1 VPTARLLCA
10 VVLAH
15 AALAQTVTVKPA
27 DARLR
32 ERGNLQDSGAWSFWT
47 DGVFGDWLTREQA
60 GPVTLTFHASG
71 KAVDGIGPRVAVQLI
86 PLVGEPRTVAT
97 IELTGDGAKDY
108 AVTFDAPAG
117 FFGLQLRHLNR
128 EAGGGQP
135 PLLRHLIMM
144 SVRVDGAT
152 LADDTLES
160 RRIFGAPPTATGQT
174 ILNQP
179 WQVDFDMPSGTWSI
193 VDPTGGRTLFG
204 IRPTFA
210 IGSLPVDLTTYQA
223 RRRDEAEV
231 GTEFGPARRVSI
243 TYTKPGELAIGY
255 TLLFLTGRTT
265 ALAKI
270 DFDNRTGHELVV
282 GSVAPLVIEAA
293 NLPGVLA
300 DWVVIGDGKRFNEPY
315 ETIRPAQT
323 ERFASWWYLAAQDP
337 GTKRSILLGSV
348 TNRKGVG
355 RMLLEPRDGT
365 LRMAAYSDYES
376 IVMPADASVEGEWM
390 VLDLGERGTD
400 SLERFGDLIAQAH
413 GINVRRDHPID
424 PDDRDSLAIQCN
436 WNAYGSAVVKGF
448 PYRHDPKYQQ
458 AFQDPEWV
466 KANRAA
472 WQALGLERFG
482 YGGSP
487 NVRGAGSPLAR
498 RYGQPDFWSPQ
509 VEQLAKDHPDW
520 YQAGKI
526 DFSNPAVIAYEQ
538 ERVAKGFSDPTKI
551 HTYAWDFADRWEKLP
566 GQYDPF
572 QTSAQTYRNAMGLW
586 RKAAKRHPRGGWAM
600 VWMNVVG
607 FGYDLTD
614 VIHIGADSDQGYY
627 GPGCCT
633 FITGLVRQISGR
645 YFTNGRVWWNNP
657 DSFHVYC
664 GGLYSAKQAK
674 VHASFCSLS
683 GNLVH
688 LGEPFIDEEL
698 PPDRL
703 DIIKRVSPTTM
714 DVSQAV
720 DVFEHNP
727 ARLWNMPIVRDF
739 GRWHV
744 VGLFNV
750 DDDQQGQP
758 ITQTIRLADLGLD
771 PAREYLVYEFWSN
784 QFLGAVR
791 GQFTRALAA
800 PDCEVYSLVERQD
813 HPQLLSTSRHV
824 RQMALDIRDLQWDP
838 AAKVLH
844 GVSQMVAEDPYELR
858 VWCQGWTPKQVTVE
872 GLAAEMVREESLLKV
887 RFTSPAAG
895 LVAWRVEF
903 E

>member
-1 VPTARLLCA
+1 MIPFRVA
-10 VVLAH
+10 VAVLFATSVV
-15 AALAQTVTVKPA
+15 AQTVEVTPSS
-27 DARLR
+27 ARIR
-32 ERGNLQDSGAWSFWT
+32 ERGNLQATGGWSFWT
-47 DGVFGDWLTREQA
+47 DGTFGDWFTRETP
-60 GPVTLTFHASG
+60 GPVTLTIRSSG
-71 KAVDGIGPRVAVQLI
+71 KAIDGVGPRAAVQLV

-97 IELTGDGAKDY
+97 IELTTDGANDY

-135 PLLRHLIMM
+135 PLLRHLILTGF
-144 SVRVDGAT
+144 RVEGAT
-152 LADDTLES
+152 LATETIES
-160 RRIFGAPPTATGQT
+160 RRIFGAPPTAGGETV
-174 ILNQP
+174 ISQP
-179 WQVDFDMPSGTWSI
+179 WQVDLDVPTGTWSI
-193 VDPTGGRTLFG
+193 RDGTGGRTLFG

-210 IGSLPVDLTTYQA
+210 IGDLPIDLASYQA
-223 RRRDEAEV
+223 SRTDEADV
-231 GTEFGPARRVSI
+231 ATEFGPARRVILQYVKS
-243 TYTKPGELAIGY
+243 GELAITS

-265 ALAKI
+265 ALARI
-270 DFDNRTGHELVV
+270 DFENRTGHELMI

-293 NLPGVLA
+293 SLPGEIA
-300 DWVVIGDGKRFNEPY
+300 DWVVIGDGKRYNEPY
-315 ETIRPAQT
+315 ETIQPAQT
-323 ERFASWWYLAAQDP
+323 ERFAAWWYLAAQDRT
-337 GTKRSILLGSV
+337 TKRSILLGAV

-355 RMLLEPRDGT
+355 RMLLEPRDGK

-376 IVMPADASVEGEWM
+376 IVMPAGASIDGEWM
-390 VLDLGERGTD
+390 VLDLADRGTE

-413 GINVRRDHPID
+413 GINVQRDHPID
-424 PDDRDSLAIQCN
+424 PDDRDSLALMCN
-436 WNAYGSAVVKGF
+436 WNGYGSAVVKDF
-448 PYRHDPKYQQ
+448 PYRHDPKYKQ

-487 NVRGAGSPLAR
+487 NVRGAGSPTAR

-520 YQAGKI
+520 YKAGKI

-538 ERVAKGFSDPTKI
+538 ERVTKGFSDPTKI
-551 HTYAWDFADRWEKLP
+551 YNYAWDFVDRWEKLP

-572 QTSAQTYRNAMGLW
+572 QTSAETYRNAMGLW
-586 RKAAKRHPRGGWAM
+586 RAASKANPRGGWAM

-633 FITGLVRQISGR
+633 FLTGLVRQISGR
-645 YFTNGRVWWNNP
+645 YFYNGRVWWNNP

-688 LGEPFIDEEL
+688 LGEPFTDEQL

-739 GRWHV
+739 GRWNV

-750 DDDQQGQP
+750 DFEHDGQP
-758 ITQTIRLADLGLD
+758 ITQTIRMADLGLD
-771 PAREYLVYEFWSN
+771 PDKVYLVHEFWTN

-791 GQFTRALAA
+791 GEFTRTIAA
-800 PDCEVYSLVERQD
+800 PDCEIYSVVELQD
-813 HPQLLSTSRHV
+813 HPLLLSTSRHV
-824 RQMALDIRDLQWDP
+824 RQMALDVRDLKWD
-838 AAKVLH
+838 AATKTLS

-858 VWCQGWTPKQVTVE
+858 IWTEGWQPKRVAVE
-872 GLAAEMVREESLLKV
+872 GLPAETAQEESIRKV
-887 RFTSPAAG
+887 RFTSVAG
-895 LVAWRVEF
+895 GRTAWRVEF
-903 E
+903 Q